1 MQQEK
6 SLRNGEAQRTFLF
19 ALCYR
24 YWPPLVA
31 CIPTECTRGTMAS
44 SKMRG
49 RKLSVIKISPSV
61 HLLSAFLFSARI
73 DRNAGGREWGKVI
86 ALKPIKVVS
95 VPEIAGGYCQGMC
108 LDVLFS
114 LTFLVNLRETP
125 NRAVWNHTKAS
136 PVVPFVHCVARIC
149 SVLAKSS
156 TDPFNLRSDGH
167 MLIFGSLTSTATNRA
182 SEDEAR
188 SNCTEKCV
196 KMCTE
201 KNAAKFANQ
210 CCSFLKYLTNWDLSQ
225 KTISMHKMTMKINS
239 F

>member
-1 MQQEK
+1 M
-6 SLRNGEAQRTFLF
+6 
-19 ALCYR
+19 
-24 YWPPLVA
+24 
-31 CIPTECTRGTMAS
+31 
-44 SKMRG
+44 
-49 RKLSVIKISPSV
+49 LSVLTPSCSVYPHWVYERHNGLIEDEGQETVCHQDLPICASLISVPVFCS
-61 HLLSAFLFSARI
+61 HWPECWWKGMGQGHRAQA
-73 DRNAGGREWGKVI
+73 
-86 ALKPIKVVS
+86 KVVS